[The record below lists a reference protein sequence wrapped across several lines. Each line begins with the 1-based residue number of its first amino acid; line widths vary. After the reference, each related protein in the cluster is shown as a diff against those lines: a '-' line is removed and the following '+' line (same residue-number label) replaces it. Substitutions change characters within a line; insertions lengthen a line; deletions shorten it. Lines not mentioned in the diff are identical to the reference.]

1 MNTNTMLQDDVIAEL
16 KWEPRVDAAQIGVT
30 AEDGI
35 VTLFGHVSNLPQK
48 EAALAAARLVK
59 GVRVLVD
66 EIEVRLPDA
75 QKRHD
80 DEIGKRVTNIID
92 WFRPQLAPRIKISV
106 SHGVVTLE
114 GQVEFFF
121 ERAETEQHISLLN
134 GVTRIDNKLVVTP
147 GASPVDVKDKIKAA
161 FQRNASIEARHVTVD
176 VDGPKV
182 TLTGQVRSWLDL
194 HQAEEVA
201 WAAPGVREVEN
212 FLKFKSDR
220 LVKISQGYLKACR
233 LR

>member
-1 MNTNTMLQDDVIAEL
+1 MDTNKMLQDDVIAEL

-30 AEDGI
+30 AQDGV
-35 VTLFGHVSNLPQK
+35 VTLLGHVSNLHEK

-66 EIEVRLPDA
+66 EIEVRLPEA

-80 DEIGKRVTNIID
+80 DEIGKRAADIIN

-106 SHGVVTLE
+106 SHGVVTLA
-114 GQVEFFF
+114 GQVEYFF
-121 ERAETEQHISLLN
+121 EKTEAEQHLSRLN

-147 GASPVDVKDKIKAA
+147 GVSPVDVKDQIEAA
-161 FQRNASIEARHVTVD
+161 FRRNAAVEARHVTIA

-182 TLTGQVRSWLDL
+182 TLTGQVRSWHELDL
-194 HQAEEVA
+194 AEEVA
-201 WAAPGVREVEN
+201 WAAPGIREVEN
-212 FLKFKSDR
+212 L
-220 LVKISQGYLKACR
+220 LEVQI
-233 LR
+233 

>member
-1 MNTNTMLQDDVIAEL
+1 MSTNTMLQSDVIAEL
-16 KWEPRVDAAQIGVT
+16 KWKPLVDAAQIGVT
-30 AEDGI
+30 ADDGV
-35 VTLFGHVSNLPQK
+35 VTLFGHVSSLRQK
-48 EAALAAARLVK
+48 EAALAAARQVK

-80 DEIGKRVTNIID
+80 DEIGKRVADIIS

-114 GQVEFFF
+114 GEVEHFF
-121 ERAETEQHISLLN
+121 EKMEAEQHISLLN

-147 GASPVDVKDKIKAA
+147 GVSPVDVKNKIEAA
-161 FQRNASIEARHVTVD
+161 FQRNASLEARHVTVA

-182 TLTGQVRSWLDL
+182 TLTGQVRSWHDL
-194 HQAEEVA
+194 EQAEEVA

-212 FLKFKSDR
+212 L
-220 LVKISQGYLKACR
+220 LEVQI
-233 LR
+233 